1 MQVQGFIWG
10 INSFDQYGTE
20 LGKLQARRVRAQL
33 SASRKKGA
41 SVQGFNFSSG
51 SMLEA
56 YLSHGK
62 R

>member
-1 MQVQGFIWG
+1 M
-10 INSFDQYGTE
+10 
-20 LGKLQARRVRAQL
+20 QARRVRAQL

-51 SMLEA
+51 TMLEA
-56 YLSHGK
+56 YLSNNAK